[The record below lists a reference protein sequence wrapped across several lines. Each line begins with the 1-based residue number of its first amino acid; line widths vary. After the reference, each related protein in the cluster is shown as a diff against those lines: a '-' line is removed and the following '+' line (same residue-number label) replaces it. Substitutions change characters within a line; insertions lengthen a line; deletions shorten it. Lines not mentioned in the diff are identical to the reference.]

1 MQRVSRN
8 NMEYTSL
15 TWDET
20 IVPAGHNSRRLSTWY
35 NFHRKSGKD
44 DLSSFQRAL
53 AAK

>member
-35 NFHRKSGKD
+35 SGKD
-44 DLSSFQRAL
+44 DLSSFQRVL
-53 AAK
+53 ADK